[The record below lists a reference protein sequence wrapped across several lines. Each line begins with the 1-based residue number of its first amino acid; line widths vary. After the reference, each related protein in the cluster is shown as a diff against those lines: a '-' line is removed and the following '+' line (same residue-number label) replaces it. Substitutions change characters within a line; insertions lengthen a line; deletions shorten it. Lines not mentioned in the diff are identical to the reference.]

1 MNISFYS
8 QDIYSNS
15 YNTEKRRQEGLHS
28 PLMPVSSRTQ
38 KKESIPRTAMTAL
51 ETKNQ
56 SIKDY
61 QEMRRKVRELHSNS
75 GQESG
80 NLSEPKIL
88 IEQTLA
94 DDEEDEEKIEKPVN
108 YNYKEV
114 SNKIQRAKTS
124 VSAGQAFLAAKR
136 KTLEIRRKIAA
147 KEGDPEELQLALNHA
162 RSMELVAGKKKR
174 HLELEEMAER
184 TRQQDE
190 VQEKTEET
198 AERLKNTLVSAEE
211 EKITGKEEEILGSR
225 QDIMDE
231 AAKEIRESGAGSA
244 EDMLAE
250 LNKMLADMGE
260 EELEQLEEAME
271 LMENMEFIDPH
282 MSEDEIKELKIK
294 HRTSESKSMVKADMD
309 YLKGMIKNIMPP
321 IDLKV

>member
-8 QDIYSNS
+8 HDIYGNT
-15 YNTEKRRQEGLHS
+15 YNAEKRRQEGLRS
-28 PLMPVSSRTQ
+28 PLMPLSSQIQ
-38 KKESIPRTAMTAL
+38 KKESIPRTVMTAL

-75 GQESG
+75 VQEGVNASD
-80 NLSEPKIL
+80 PKSL
-88 IEQTLA
+88 IDQTLA
-94 DDEEDEEKIEKPVN
+94 SDEEDEEKTEKPVN

-124 VSAGQAFLAAKR
+124 VSAGQAFLTARR

-184 TRQQDE
+184 TRQHDE

-198 AERLKNTLVSAEE
+198 AERLKSTLIGTEE
-211 EKITGKEEEILGSR
+211 EKITGKEEEILETR
-225 QDIMDE
+225 QETMDK
-231 AAKEIRESGAGSA
+231 AAKEIRESGVVPVD
-244 EDMLAE
+244 DMLSE
-250 LNKMLADMGE
+250 LNRMLADMGE
-260 EELEQLEEAME
+260 EELEQLEDAME
-271 LMENMEFIDPH
+271 LMENMEFMDPH
-282 MSEDEIKELKIK
+282 MSKDEIKDLKIK
-294 HRTSESKSMVKADMD
+294 HRTLESKSMVKADMD
-309 YLKGMIKNIMPP
+309 YLKGMIKNIMPS